1 MIALRPERAR
11 QFRFARNGV
20 FFLPM
25 IIRATA
31 IAVLMTARGGAQD
44 TTSAPPMFGPRDAW
58 YAAGFATGA
67 VALAPFD
74 HRLALWFQQ
83 PSLQN
88 NREVNRAASFFGW
101 TGDPGAII
109 IGASLYGT
117 GRLLG
122 LNRNADLGLHGTE
135 SILIGGV
142 ITSAVK
148 LTAGRARPYVT
159 GDGDPDSFQLFRGLR
174 KGNGYQAFPSGHT
187 LAAFAAASSVTAE
200 TSRWWPASVWV
211 IGPIM
216 YGGATMVGVSRI
228 YNDKHWASD
237 VVIGAAVGT
246 FSGIK
251 VVTYHHTRPHNRLDR
266 WLLSATPVAGP
277 SGQVGLSVAY

>member
-1 MIALRPERAR
+1 
-11 QFRFARNGV
+11 
-20 FFLPM
+20 M
-25 IIRATA
+25 IIRVIA
-31 IAVLMTARGGAQD
+31 IVALLTARVGAQD
-44 TTSAPPMFGPRDAW
+44 TISAPPLFGPRDAW
-58 YAAGFATGA
+58 YAAGFAAGA

-88 NREVNRAASFFGW
+88 NRDVNRAASFFRW

-109 IGASLYGT
+109 IGASMYGT

-122 LNRNADLGLHGTE
+122 LNRIADLGLHGTE
-135 SILIGGV
+135 SILIGGA
-142 ITSAVK
+142 ITSVLK
-148 LTAGRARPYVT
+148 VTAGRARPYVT

-200 TSRWWPASVWV
+200 TSRWWPGSAWI
-211 IGPIM
+211 IGPVM

-237 VVIGAAVGT
+237 VVIGAAVET

-251 VVTYHHTRPHNRLDR
+251 VVTYHHTRPRNRLDR

-277 SGQVGLSVAY
+277 SGRVGLSLAF